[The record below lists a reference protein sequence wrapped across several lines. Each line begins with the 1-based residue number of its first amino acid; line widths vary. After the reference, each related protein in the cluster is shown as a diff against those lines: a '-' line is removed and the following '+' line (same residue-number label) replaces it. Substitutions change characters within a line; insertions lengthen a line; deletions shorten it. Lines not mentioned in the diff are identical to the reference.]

1 MKQWLLLPL
10 LIITITAVQA
20 APDIALGKKLAE
32 THCQACHGKNGHSPN
47 PLWPSLAGQHATY
60 LVQEMLAFKEG
71 KKRKHQLMTPIMA
84 PLNLDDIKH
93 LAAFYANQK
102 PKIGFAKQKTLK
114 RGEQLYRGG
123 DIKKGI
129 PACLACH
136 GPTGRGNGQT
146 GFPSLQGQHAA
157 YIIDELEDFE
167 EGERNGSLSYIMQAI
182 AKRMSKKD
190 RAAVANY
197 IEGLH

>member
-1 MKQWLLLPL
+1 MRLRLLFWVSLF
-10 LIITITAVQA
+10 TAVTVQA
-20 APDIALGKKLAE
+20 APDISLGKKLAASN
-32 THCQACHGKNGHSPN
+32 CQACHGKNGHSPH
-47 PLWPSLAGQHATY
+47 PLWPSLAGQHQSY
-60 LVQEMLAFKEG
+60 LIEQMLAYKKG
-71 KKRKHQLMTPIMA
+71 KQRFHKLMTPIMA
-84 PLNLDDIKH
+84 PLSEDDIQN
-93 LAAFYANQK
+93 LAAFYASQP
-102 PKIGFAKQKTLK
+102 PKIGFAKPETLA
-114 RGEQLYRGG
+114 RGKELYRAG

-129 PACLACH
+129 TACLACH

-167 EGERNGSLSYIMQAI
+167 EGERNSSLSHIMQSI

-197 IEGLH
+197 IQGLH